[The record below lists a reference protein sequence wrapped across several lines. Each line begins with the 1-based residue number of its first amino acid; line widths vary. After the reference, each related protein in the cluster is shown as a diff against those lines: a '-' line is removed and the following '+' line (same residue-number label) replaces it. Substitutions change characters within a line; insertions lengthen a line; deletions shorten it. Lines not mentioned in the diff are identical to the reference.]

1 MHNKCLPSLSL
12 APVGKEKN
20 HRFNKTNTNIFY
32 TKDLYAFNP
41 FKL

>member
-20 HRFNKTNTNIFY
+20 DRFNKANTNIFY
-32 TKDLYAFNP
+32 TKDLCAFNP